1 MRGWNQPSGGQ
12 FSVINQATN
21 ANANTVHTS
30 TPDTTPVGLGHPAV
44 AALNALLGV
53 KETASV

>member
-1 MRGWNQPSGGQ
+1 MWGSPAGGQ
-12 FSVINQATN
+12 FSVINQAPTT
-21 ANANTVHTS
+21 NANTV
-30 TPDTTPVGLGHPAV
+30 DTVTASDNTAVGFGHPAV